1 MNQKLNCGDGMVFY
15 VDKNSSYSRVK
26 VNEQYASYTIERLEI
41 SVDGLF
47 DVEESIVITEY
58 KYDLTTLITHLKTL
72 TSQWR
77 VN

>member
-1 MNQKLNCGDGMVFY
+1 MEIEA
-15 VDKNSSYSRVK
+15 
-26 VNEQYASYTIERLEI
+26 VN
-41 SVDGLF
+41 GLF